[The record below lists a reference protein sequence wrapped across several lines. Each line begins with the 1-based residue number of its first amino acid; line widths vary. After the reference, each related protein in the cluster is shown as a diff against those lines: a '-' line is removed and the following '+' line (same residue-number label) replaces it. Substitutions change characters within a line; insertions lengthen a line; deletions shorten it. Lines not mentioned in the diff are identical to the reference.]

1 MALAAFTELV
11 AQVPESFVFI
21 SPWKLP
27 LAVVLFTIWT
37 KFAEWADK
45 DAQLVNTYRGIWNLI
60 SIFSGL
66 VATAALLLVPIFWVG
81 LAIFV
86 VLVGGNLTAYV
97 LHRNGLVQ
105 DEDRVFTPAH
115 IAAKLSSLGGGK
127 KKQGKQREVKVRVK
141 LRDHEGKKVAI
152 PEDNEGRE
160 RFQLTQDLLFDMAW
174 HRVARAEVAPGREQ
188 ARVAYE
194 VDGIVNER
202 EPMSREDADAV
213 IHYLKELAGLNLDE
227 HRKPQ
232 TGKIQ
237 AELGQEHRAEV
248 QVRTAGS
255 TAGEKMSLRVEGP
268 ETGYKLPDLGFTE
281 KQQALIEE
289 VRDENQGLVLVSA
302 PKDQG
307 LSTTIYSL
315 ARSHD
320 AFLFNIQTLEY
331 EIEQTVHN
339 ITQRQV
345 QPGANT
351 TFSGELQRLFRA
363 DPDIVILPEV
373 RDQATAVMITE
384 AATKKQLVYA
394 ALNASDVFSA
404 LNKWL
409 QLTGDQGKVAGAL
422 KIVTNQRLVR
432 KLCPVCKQAYKPDPS
447 TLKKLNMPND
457 TVLYRVPE
465 PEYDK
470 KGEPILCQNCQGTNY
485 VGRTAVY
492 EVLRITPELQK
503 VIQTAKAAG
512 DIKSHAAKQPT
523 VGLQKQALAK
533 VLDGTTSIQEITR
546 VLRSK

>member
-27 LAVVLFTIWT
+27 LAVVLFAIWS
-37 KFAEWADK
+37 KFAEWVDK
-45 DAQLVNTYRGIWNLI
+45 DAQLVNTFRGIWNLV
-60 SIFSGL
+60 SITSG
-66 VATAALLLVPIFWVG
+66 VAATAALLLVPIFWVG

-115 IAAKLSSLGGGK
+115 IASTLSNLGGGK
-127 KKQGKQREVKVRVK
+127 KKRDKQREVKVRVK
-141 LRDHEGKKVAI
+141 LRDHDGQKVAI
-152 PEDNEGRE
+152 PGDNAERE
-160 RFQLTQDLLFDMAW
+160 RFQLTQDLLFDMVW

-237 AELGQEHRAEV
+237 AELGPEHRAEV

-255 TAGEKMSLRVEGP
+255 TAGEKMSLQVAGP
-268 ETGYKLPDLGFTE
+268 ETEYKLPDLGFTE

-289 VRDENQGLVLVSA
+289 VRDENQGLVLVSG

-307 LSTTIYSL
+307 LSTTVYSL

-320 AFLFNIQTLEY
+320 AFLFNIQTLEF
-331 EIEQTVHN
+331 EVEQTVHN

-345 QPGANT
+345 KPGSDT

-373 RDQATAVMITE
+373 RDQATAVMATE
-384 AATKKQLVYA
+384 AAAKKQLVYA

-409 QLTGDQGKVAGAL
+409 QLTGDHRKVADAL
-422 KIVTNQRLVR
+422 KVVTNQRLVR

-503 VIQTAKAAG
+503 VIQTAKSAG